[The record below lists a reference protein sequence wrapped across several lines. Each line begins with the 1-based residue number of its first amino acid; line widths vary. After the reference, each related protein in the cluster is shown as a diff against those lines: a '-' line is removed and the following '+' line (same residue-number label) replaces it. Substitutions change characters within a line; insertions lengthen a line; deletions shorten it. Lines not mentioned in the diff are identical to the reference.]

1 MPALKLSTKRQATF
15 PVEACEAL
23 RIGPGDVIEM
33 ESRVLDGE
41 EVWLLRPR
49 KQPDRPWLGCL
60 GSKTEAAEHS
70 MERVRENI
78 VIGRRKERA

>member
-49 KQPDRPWLGCL
+49 KQPARPWLGSL
-60 GSKTEAAEHS
+60 GSKTAAAEHS
-70 MERVRENI
+70 MERVRESI
-78 VIGRRKERA
+78 VAGRQKERA